1 MGFAL
6 RGEINDD
13 ALRNGCCTGSTT
25 HPTNRM
31 APVCRSRMRKKSGQ
45 FTVTST
51 LGRGRAVTPATTAV
65 AAAASVPESPT
76 ETNAL

>member
-1 MGFAL
+1 
-6 RGEINDD
+6 
-13 ALRNGCCTGSTT
+13 
-25 HPTNRM
+25 M